1 MHDHA
6 CSAVTARS
14 LSVRSFAK
22 GIPLG
27 KEFIRLSGFT
37 HVRTRPYYP
46 QSNGK
51 LERFRG
57 TIKSEEIRRNSY
69 LCIEDAR
76 RHIAAYVQHYNTK
89 RLNSTIYY
97 LTPEDVLMGRTNERL
112 NLLQQKLDEARK
124 HRFQAQSQTA

>member
-1 MHDHA
+1 
-6 CSAVTARS
+6 
-14 LSVRSFAK
+14 
-22 GIPLG
+22 
-27 KEFIRLSGFT
+27 
-37 HVRTRPYYP
+37 
-46 QSNGK
+46 
-51 LERFRG
+51 
-57 TIKSEEIRRNSY
+57 
-69 LCIEDAR
+69 IEDAR